1 MITCCTPN
9 DRGPQVVAASFAR
22 DHMHEKLTFHSAG
35 KFFAHILLDPRS
47 HGITVPRRT
56 IPLGFHTAG
65 KTQISFRLGNLKPG
79 KYAVVV
85 TPQHVT
91 AATMPNTAATWVYF
105 TVQQNGKFA
114 DIKLVG

>member
-9 DRGPQVVAASFAR
+9 DRGPHVVAASFAR
-22 DHMHEKLTFHSAG
+22 GQMREELTFHSAG

-56 IPLGFHTAG
+56 IALGFHTAG
-65 KTQISFRLGNLKPG
+65 RTQISFRLGSLKPG
-79 KYAVVV
+79 RYAVVV
-85 TPQHVT
+85 TPKDVT

-105 TVQQNGKFA
+105 TVQQNGKFTN
-114 DIKLVG
+114 IKLVG

>member
-9 DRGPQVVAASFAR
+9 DRGPQVVAVSFAR
-22 DHMHEKLTFHSAG
+22 GQMREKLTFHNAG

-47 HGITVPRRT
+47 HGITVPQRT

-65 KTQISFRLGNLKPG
+65 KARISFRLGTLKPG
-79 KYAVVV
+79 RYAVVI

-91 AATMPNTAATWVYF
+91 EAKMTNQAATWVYF
-105 TVQQNGKFA
+105 TVQENGKFT